1 MVLNAG
7 NKHID
12 IAHFQ
17 KIKESLFKTCDLS
30 FKTLDDFSLI
40 ALQGPK
46 AHQVLADL
54 IKSSSQAI
62 DLNKVGFMTHFSVSV
77 GNLNLEVY
85 RSGYTGED
93 GFEISVQNNQV
104 IEFVEL
110 LLKDQRVKPAG
121 LGARDSLRLE
131 AGLCLHGNDI
141 DENTNPAEAG
151 LMWTVRKNAV
161 KTKLMIFLNLMDGK
175 NSRKL
180 KEKSRK
186 KELALFW
193 IVRMALRDMVW
204 KL

>member
-17 KIKESLFKTCDLS
+17 KIKESFFKNADLS
-30 FKTLDDFSLI
+30 FKPLDDYSLV

-46 AHQVLADL
+46 AHQVLQDI
-54 IKSSSQAI
+54 IKSSNQSL
-62 DLNKVGFMTHFSVSV
+62 DLNKVGFMTHFSVSL
-77 GNLNLEVY
+77 GDLKIDVY

-93 GFEISVQNNQV
+93 GFEISVHNNQV
-104 IEFVEL
+104 ADFVNL
-110 LLKDQRVKPAG
+110 LLKDERVKPAG

-141 DENTNPAEAG
+141 DESINPAEAG

-161 KTKLMIFLNLMDGK
+161 I
-175 NSRKL
+175 
-180 KEKSRK
+180 
-186 KELALFW
+186 
-193 IVRMALRDMVW
+193 
-204 KL
+204 

>member
-161 KTKLMIFLNLMDGK
+161 KTKLMIFFYL
-175 NSRKL
+175 
-180 KEKSRK
+180 
-186 KELALFW
+186 
-193 IVRMALRDMVW
+193 
-204 KL
+204 